1 MTNKLPLY
9 IRYPNSSWILFDDNN
24 PSTKHQKIGLE
35 QFIESGKD
43 SLDVYIEHSLGG
55 QFIVGYEK
63 KVIKGNDTDK
73 GNDTNKSND
82 TNKGNNTHKVIYSYI
97 NNKLETVQMM
107 YSEPNY
113 IAYINRITTPQ

>member
-63 KVIKGNDTDK
+63 KVIKNRGND
-73 GNDTNKSND
+73 NDT
-82 TNKGNNTHKVIYSYI
+82 ILYSYI
-97 NNKLETVQMM
+97 NNRLETVQMM